1 VRLTIFPRTSAEQ
14 HLVLVFSHA
23 ELRELLEQPN
33 GTELYVRNTGY
44 GDLVLQVEPKLLE
57 GERRAAGQIEE

>member
-33 GTELYVRNTGY
+33 GTEWYVRNTGY
-44 GDLVLQVEPKLLE
+44 GDLVVQVEPQALE
-57 GERRAAGQIEE
+57 AEQRAR